1 MKKRIFLII
10 AMAFFSLTSFTAG
23 EVNNASISFTRNT
36 PTPATIIGSSP
47 ENITAYEGE
56 TVLFYVKYTGNPNPT
71 HTVLKEK
78 DEITTDDYPRIKI
91 TTTSENSHTELIVR
105 ISDVVLTDAGTYQ
118 IMVSNVGGSCSK
130 TFHLTV
136 IPRDN

>member
-1 MKKRIFLII
+1 MCTAVCLVSCYGTDTPLVYSTVGHSPKDI
-10 AMAFFSLTSFTAG
+10 MAH
-23 EVNNASISFTRNT
+23 
-36 PTPATIIGSSP
+36 
-47 ENITAYEGE
+47 EGE